1 MTALDSDL
9 IRRGDVQAQL
19 RDAYKQTYTAARR
32 QGYKAAMEIV
42 AAVPAR
48 RQPVPDVPVVVISP
62 SLGRSH
68 WFTAGGYRLCY
79 NCGGE
84 GDQRRVTTFCP
95 NCGFIMDELHDME
108 IE

>member
-1 MTALDSDL
+1 MPLDSDL

-48 RQPVPDVPVVVISP
+48 RQPMPDVPMIVVSP
-62 SLGRSH
+62 GLGRSH
-68 WFTAGGYRLCY
+68 WFIASGHRLCY
-79 NCGGE
+79 NCGGK
-84 GDQRRVTTFCP
+84 GDPGRVTAYCP
-95 NCGFIMDELHDME
+95 HCGFIMDELHDEE